1 MKLHELKPNEGKITR
16 RTRVGRGTG
25 SGRGKTS
32 GRGTKGQGA
41 RTGGGAGLYH
51 QGGNLPFYRRLPF
64 KRGFNKPFQVTYN
77 EINLDQ
83 LANFKSS
90 EVNPETLGAARLLRK
105 PANPI
110 VLLGRGDVKAAL
122 KVRVHRATAGAKAK
136 VEKAGGSV
144 ELIAAPAAAFVEP
157 AVAAPAAA
165 KAAKP
170 AAKKDTKKASKK

>member
-41 RTGGGAGLYH
+41 RTGGGAGPYH
-51 QGGNLPFYRRLPF
+51 QGGNLPFFRRLPF

-83 LANFKSS
+83 LASFKANS
-90 EVNPETLGAARLLRK
+90 EVTPDTLRAAKLLRK
-105 PANPI
+105 ASNPV
-110 VLLGRGDVKAAL
+110 VLLGRGEVKAAL
-122 KVRVHRATAGAKAK
+122 KVSVHRATASAKAK
-136 VEKAGGSV
+136 IEKAGGSLTILPMKTP
-144 ELIAAPAAAFVEP
+144 EAE
-157 AVAAPAAA
+157 AVTKTRSG
-165 KAAKP
+165 KAGQPKKE
-170 AAKKDTKKASKK
+170 AKK

>member
-1 MKLHELKPNEGKITR
+1 MKLHELKPNKGKITR

-41 RTGGGAGLYH
+41 RTGGGAGPYH

-83 LANFKSS
+83 LAKFKGSD
-90 EVNPETLGAARLLRK
+90 VTPATLGAAKLLRK
-105 PANPI
+105 PSYPI
-110 VLLGRGDVKAAL
+110 VLLGRGELKAAL
-122 KVRVHRATAGAKAK
+122 KVSVHRATAGAIAK

-144 ELIAAPAAAFVEP
+144 EIITVAATPTETAHAEQRATKAAPK
-157 AVAAPAAA
+157 
-165 KAAKP
+165 KAAK
-170 AAKKDTKKASKK
+170 KASAK